1 MKVSQR
7 AFTMATKI
15 INTFD
20 SDTLKAKELDK
31 ITDQQI
37 QLDNKLKAM
46 KEAPDIGDIHY
57 KKWDLIEKSMEI
69 SEKIEEV
76 QEKEGFGVDGS

>member
-1 MKVSQR
+1 
-7 AFTMATKI
+7 
-15 INTFD
+15 
-20 SDTLKAKELDK
+20 
-31 ITDQQI
+31 
-37 QLDNKLKAM
+37 M

-76 QEKEGFGVDGS
+76 QEKEAFGVDGS

>member
-31 ITDQQI
+31 ITEQQV

-76 QEKEGFGVDGS
+76 QDKEGFGVDGS

>member
-7 AFTMATKI
+7 AFTMATKM

-76 QEKEGFGVDGS
+76 QEMEGFGVDGS

>member
-31 ITDQQI
+31 ITEQQV

-69 SEKIEEV
+69 SDKIEEV